1 MTLFYSNN
9 THTHTDD
16 DNIITLKPLAQFS
29 DCQNEFI
36 NASYIHV
43 RTYTITYQHYHYMY
57 IQQGYS
63 KAMKFIATQGV
74 YKSLNHY

>member
-1 MTLFYSNN
+1 MIYDSVLLQQH

-43 RTYTITYQHYHYMY
+43 RTYTIRTLSLYVHTTG
-57 IQQGYS
+57 IQ
-63 KAMKFIATQGV
+63 
-74 YKSLNHY
+74 